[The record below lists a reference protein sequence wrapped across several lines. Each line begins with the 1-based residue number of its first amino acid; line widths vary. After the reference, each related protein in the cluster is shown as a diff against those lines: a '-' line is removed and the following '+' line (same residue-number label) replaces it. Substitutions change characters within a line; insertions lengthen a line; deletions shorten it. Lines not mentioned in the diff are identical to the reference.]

1 MIAGACVGAF
11 AEQHRIGW
19 LDHTMVYVVS
29 VSLVLCVRM
38 LVLAKR
44 ARSRGKLPFD
54 LGHDRAGKTEEK
66 LTASTPRPAARAG
79 R

>member
-1 MIAGACVGAF
+1 MRSRFYILYAIVLAGLMIAGVRVGAF

-44 ARSRGKLPFD
+44 ARSRGKLP
-54 LGHDRAGKTEEK
+54 
-66 LTASTPRPAARAG
+66 STWSR
-79 R
+79 